1 MPQRTLRSYFLPV
14 AFFAPVV
21 CAASLALC
29 TLTSLAAEEKPAD
42 KPAAAPAATKAPAA
56 PPSAEEVRVKET
68 ITFLAA
74 DEREGRGPGTAG
86 INQAAA
92 FIAEEF
98 KKAGLKTDL
107 FAGQPYQAF
116 TMNVGSKLGKRNS
129 LALVGPPGPDG
140 KPRRIELKLG
150 EDYSPLSIGGSGKIN
165 VPLVFV
171 GYGITAREQ
180 SQKDPH
186 GDPHAD
192 PHGDP
197 HANPHAKPADPK
209 AKPTEAKP
217 ADPHAK
223 PAEGKPTA
231 TKPAANP
238 QAKSDPHAAPKP
250 AATGTAAKADPHA
263 AAADPHAGIEE
274 KMLYDDYAG
283 IDVKGKCVVV
293 FRHQPQQGN
302 PHGILPGIPN
312 SPHAPFTRKIS
323 NAFEHG
329 AAAVI
334 FVTTEY
340 DIEKKLEA
348 RQKQWQQSVDE
359 IIEEQKKFAA
369 IKKPTAEQVAAY
381 RKTIDEAAAE
391 VLDQSKKL
399 EAERDPLL
407 GFNQAGGS
415 SDGSRLPAM
424 HARRKVW
431 DTLLA
436 DMKKPALSAL
446 EKQIDAAGPKPQSF
460 AFEGWSVEGEV
471 DVEKKEAEVKNVVGV
486 LEGDGPHADET
497 IVIGAHYDHL
507 GFGGEGSFV
516 PTLKEIHNGADD
528 NASGTTA
535 LIETARLLAA
545 GGKKPARRI
554 VFIAFTAEERG
565 LIGSARYCK
574 DPLFPLDKTVAML
587 NMDMVGRLTDE
598 KLIIQGGDTAKEFK
612 PLLDKLNADEFKFKL
627 THNPGGFGPS
637 DHASFYAKK
646 VPVLHFFTGLHK
658 DYHRPSDDADKV
670 NAAGLVRVAKMVADT
685 ASQVAAMPER
695 PTYVESTA
703 GASGGGDRGGDRP
716 YFGSIPDFA
725 QSEPGYGISGVAK
738 GSPSEKAGLKGGDVI
753 IKLGESKVGNLDDFD
768 SALRKFKG
776 GDKVPVVVKRD
787 GKEVTLTVTLGAPR

>member
-1 MPQRTLRSYFLPV
+1 MTQRMLRSLFASLFL
-14 AFFAPVV
+14 FGSF
-21 CAASLALC
+21 AASF
-29 TLTSLAAEEKPAD
+29 AAEEKPTEKNAP
-42 KPAAAPAATKAPAA
+42 PAAASKEAAA
-56 PPSAEEVRVKET
+56 PPSAEEVHAKQV

-86 INQAAA
+86 INQAAEY
-92 FIAEEF
+92 IAAQF
-98 KKAGLKTDL
+98 KEAGLKTDL
-107 FAGQPYQAF
+107 FAGQPYQTF
-116 TMNVGSKLGKRNS
+116 TMSVGSELGKRNS

-150 EDYSPLSIGGSGKIN
+150 EDYTPLSLGGSGKIN

-171 GYGITAREQ
+171 GYGITARET

-186 GDPHAD
+186 GDPHAN

-197 HANPHAKPADPK
+197 HAKPPAKKDDAKKDETKKEPAK
-209 AKPTEAKP
+209 EAKP
-217 ADPHAK
+217 GEAKDPAK
-223 PAEGKPTA
+223 PQAKNDPQA
-231 TKPAANP
+231 AAKPAANP
-238 QAKSDPHAAPKP
+238 H
-250 AATGTAAKADPHA
+250 
-263 AAADPHAGIEE
+263 AADPHAPTLET

-334 FVTTEY
+334 FVTTEH
-340 DIEKKLEA
+340 DIDGKIVA
-348 RQKQWQQSVDE
+348 RRKQWQESVDE
-359 IIEEQKKFAA
+359 IVEEQKKFSA
-369 IKKPTAEQVAAY
+369 IKSPTPEQSAEF
-381 RKTIDEAAAE
+381 RKKIDEAAKQ

-407 GFNQAGGS
+407 GFQSAGGS
-415 SDGSRLPAM
+415 ADGSRLPAM
-424 HARRKVW
+424 HSRRKVW
-431 DTLLA
+431 DTVLA
-436 DMKKPALSAL
+436 EAKQPTSLSKL
-446 EKQIDAAGPKPQSF
+446 EDKIDEGPKPQSF
-460 AFEGWSVEGEV
+460 ALEGWSIEGEV

-486 LEGDGPHADET
+486 LEGDGPNADET
-497 IVIGAHYDHL
+497 VVIGAHYDHL

-535 LIETARLLAA
+535 LIETAHLLGA
-545 GGKKPARRI
+545 GKKPGRRI

-612 PLLDKLNADEFKFKL
+612 PLLDKLNTDTFKFKL

-646 VPVLHFFTGLHK
+646 IPVLHFFTGLHK
-658 DYHRPSDDADKV
+658 DYHRPSDDIDKV

-685 ASQVAAMPER
+685 ATAIADASAR
-695 PTYVESTA
+695 PSYLESTA

-716 YFGSIPDFA
+716 YFGSIPDFSQTEA
-725 QSEPGYGISGVAK
+725 GYGISGVAK
-738 GSPSEKAGLKGGDVI
+738 GSPSEKGGLKGGDVI

-776 GDKVPVVVKRD
+776 GDKVKVTVKRD
-787 GKEVTLTVTLGAPR
+787 GKEVTLDVTLGAPR

>member
-1 MPQRTLRSYFLPV
+1 MTQRTLRSYFFP
-14 AFFAPVV
+14 AFFSTPLVL
-21 CAASLALC
+21 AASFACCGLAAF
-29 TLTSLAAEEKPAD
+29 AAEEKPAE
-42 KPAAAPAATKAPAA
+42 KPAPAATAAKEAPQ
-56 PPSAEEVRVKET
+56 PPSEEVARVKG
-68 ITFLAA
+68 IIDFLAS
-74 DEREGRGPGTAG
+74 DEREGRGPGTKG
-86 INQAAA
+86 IDQAAE

-107 FAGQPYQAF
+107 FAGQPYQMF
-116 TMNVGSKLGKRNS
+116 SMNVGAELGKRNS

-150 EDYSPLSIGGSGKIN
+150 VDYSPLSVGGSGKIN

-171 GYGITAREQ
+171 GYGITAKETA
-180 SQKDPH
+180 QKDPH

-192 PHGDP
+192 PH
-197 HANPHAKPADPK
+197 AKPADPK
-209 AKPTEAKP
+209 AKP

-223 PAEGKPTA
+223 PAEKKEPEKKA
-231 TKPAANP
+231 DEKKEP
-238 QAKSDPHAAPKP
+238 AKSTP
-250 AATGTAAKADPHA
+250 AADPHA
-263 AAADPHAGIEE
+263 AVKAKPAADPHADPHATLED

-340 DIEKKLEA
+340 DIEKKIEA
-348 RQKQWQQSVDE
+348 RRKQWQESVDE
-359 IIEEQKKFAA
+359 IIEEHKKFVA
-369 IKKPTAEQVAAY
+369 IKSPKPEQVAAY
-381 RKTIDEAAAE
+381 RKTIDEAAQQ
-391 VLDQSKKL
+391 VLEQSKKL

-407 GFNQAGGS
+407 DFRMAGPS
-415 SDGSRLPAM
+415 ADGSRVPAM

-431 DTLLA
+431 DALLA
-436 DMKKPALSAL
+436 EAKKPALSAI

-460 AFEGWSVEGEV
+460 PLEGWSVEGEV
-471 DVEKKEAEVKNVVGV
+471 DVEKKEAQVKNVVGV

-516 PTLKEIHNGADD
+516 PTVKEIHNGADD

-535 LIETARLLAA
+535 LIETARLLGA

-574 DPLFPLDKTVAML
+574 EPLFPLDKTVAML

-598 KLIIQGGDTAKEFK
+598 KLIVQGCDTAKEFK
-612 PLLDKLNADEFKFKL
+612 TIVDKLNADEFKFKL

-646 VPVLHFFTGLHK
+646 VPVMHFFTGLHK

-670 NAAGLVRVAKMVADT
+670 NAAGLVRVSNMVADT
-685 ASQVAAMPER
+685 ALKIAELPER

-703 GASGGGDRGGDRP
+703 GASAGGDRGGDRP

-776 GDKVPVVVKRD
+776 GDKVTVVVKRE
-787 GKEVTLTVTLGAPR
+787 GKEVPLTVTLGAPR